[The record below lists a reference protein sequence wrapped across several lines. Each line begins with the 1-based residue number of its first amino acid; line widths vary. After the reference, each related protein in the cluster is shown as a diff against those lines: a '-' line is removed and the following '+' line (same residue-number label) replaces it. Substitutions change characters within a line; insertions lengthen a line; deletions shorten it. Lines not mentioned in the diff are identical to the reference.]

1 MTMEITIESELTGL
15 YRLADHLFDSH
26 DLRVVPHVGS
36 DPLAIQV
43 TPRETASVIPNDHAI
58 WVEHWHDFEYI
69 SIPKHLGAF
78 LAAKKVVDDTFHDE

>member
-1 MTMEITIESELTGL
+1 MPMEITIESKLSGL

-26 DLRVVPHVGS
+26 DLRVMPHVGS
-36 DPLAIQV
+36 YPLAIQV

-58 WVEHWHDFEYI
+58 WVEHRHDFEDI

-78 LAAKKVVDDTFHDE
+78 LAT